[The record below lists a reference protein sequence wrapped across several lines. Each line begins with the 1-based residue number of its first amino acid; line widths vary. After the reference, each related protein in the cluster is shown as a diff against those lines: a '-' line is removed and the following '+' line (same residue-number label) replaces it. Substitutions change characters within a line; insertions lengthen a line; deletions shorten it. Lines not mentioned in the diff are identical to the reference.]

1 MLLCWN
7 IIQTI
12 IWWFKVTPRLHILI
26 QFTWSWKLPGQ
37 NYSSTMKGL
46 FLFTDGEQWILKSG
60 WQHLGKATLLTSL
73 CVVVT
78 PQVITGRNTIYLFT
92 EPWIILNIW
101 LQIKLFL
108 ESLHFTWAFSPIK
121 WSGHYQLMP
130 LFSLLLSQMN
140 VMWFL
145 HLVNKC
151 DIYKAERETVK
162 NSTWWEGSH
171 FNGLLFGTL
180 VLFSLTTQQTSL
192 LGNCYNS
199 AWCVSICEGFFP
211 VILLSTVVFV
221 S

>member
-1 MLLCWN
+1 MK
-7 IIQTI
+7 TSR
-12 IWWFKVTPRLHILI
+12 T
-26 QFTWSWKLPGQ
+26 KLQQHYERPVFIHRWRTMDPEKWMATSGQ
-37 NYSSTMKGL
+37 GNTS
-46 FLFTDGEQWILKSG
+46 DQ
-60 WQHLGKATLLTSL
+60 SL
-73 CVVVT
+73 CCCYT
-78 PQVITGRNTIYLFT
+78 PGDNWKKYQLFIHWTLNYTEYLT
-92 EPWIILNIW
+92 PDKIIPGI
-101 LQIKLFL
+101 I
-108 ESLHFTWAFSPIK
+108 AFYLSFFSIK

-162 NSTWWEGSH
+162 NSTWWEVSH

-211 VILLSTVVFV
+211 AILLSTVVFV